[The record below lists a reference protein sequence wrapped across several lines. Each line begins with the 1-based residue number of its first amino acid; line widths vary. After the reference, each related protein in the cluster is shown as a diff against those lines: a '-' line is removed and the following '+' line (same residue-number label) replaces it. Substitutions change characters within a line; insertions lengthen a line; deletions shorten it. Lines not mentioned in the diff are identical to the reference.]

1 MDKFKIISIVGN
13 TKNAGKTTVMNHYLE
28 QLFCR
33 LAITSIG
40 LDGEEIDQITSME
53 KPRIFVKESYIVA
66 TAIDTLKNYSCDYR
80 ILEKTNI
87 KTSIGEVV
95 IIEILN
101 EGKALVA
108 GPSRVKDMQLL
119 ISILEKYELE
129 KIIIDGAFSRQTFAR
144 TSDATIFVVGANKD
158 KDIDKVVKDAYLHY
172 RKFNLE
178 IMPALPYSFGHNIG
192 YVSQN
197 NIFQELPFSSVI
209 GNVNDIFVDEV
220 LNAKYLYLPKTISNK
235 FVEKLVVER
244 GKYSFD
250 LIIQT
255 PINIQVSD
263 DNLEK
268 LFKLNFNI
276 FTINPVNV
284 ALICYNPYSPKGYEF
299 DNNDFKNKLKNAL
312 KTDVLNVLEGGI
324 YE

>member
-1 MDKFKIISIVGN
+1 
-13 TKNAGKTTVMNHYLE
+13 MNHYLE

-33 LAITSIG
+33 IAITSIG

-53 KPRIFVKESYIVA
+53 KPRIFVKKGYIVA
-66 TAIDTLKNYSCDYR
+66 TAFDTLKNYSCEYE

-87 KTSIGEVV
+87 TTSIGDVV

-108 GPSRVKDMQLL
+108 GPSRVKDMHLL
-119 ISILEKYELE
+119 ISILEKYKLE

-144 TSDATIFVVGANKD
+144 TSDVTIFVVGANKD
-158 KDIDKVVKDAYLHY
+158 RDIDKVVKDAYLHY
-172 RKFNLE
+172 RKFNLNTT
-178 IMPALPYSFGHNIG
+178 PSLPYSFGQNIG
-192 YVSQN
+192 FVSQK
-197 NIFQELPFSSVI
+197 NIYHELPFSSAI
-209 GNVNDIFVDEV
+209 GNINSIFINEV
-220 LNAKYLYLPKTISNK
+220 LSAKYLYLPKTISNK

-244 GKYSFD
+244 GKYAFD
-250 LIIQT
+250 LIIQS
-255 PINIQVSD
+255 PINIQVND

-268 LFKLNFNI
+268 LFKLNINI
-276 FTINPVNV
+276 FAINPINI
-284 ALICYNPYSPKGYEF
+284 ALVCYNPYSPKGYEF
-299 DNNDFKNKLKNAL
+299 NNNDFKNKLKNTL